1 MKTETRKKPRK
12 LRPYRQTARAHAAE
26 AREMEILAVFQ
37 DLLLRRALDAVTLTA
52 VAEGA
57 GVTQQT
63 VIRKLGG
70 KEGLL
75 RALANKIKNEV
86 VERRQVV
93 PGDVGGAIAVLVHDY
108 ESIGDLIMRLLM
120 QEGRDPALSDL
131 LQLGR
136 REHRQWVATAFAP
149 ALSIR
154 RESERGILLD
164 ALVAA
169 TDLYVWKLLRR
180 DFGYAPAHVARVMDS
195 LVVGLLRNE
204 PSLVISSSSG
214 RTTS

>member
-1 MKTETRKKPRK
+1 
-12 LRPYRQTARAHAAE
+12 
-26 AREMEILAVFQ
+26 MEILATFQ

-63 VIRKLGG
+63 VIRKFGG

-75 RALANKIKNEV
+75 RALAHKIKDEV
-86 VERRQVV
+86 VERRRVE
-93 PGDVGGAIAVLVHDY
+93 PGDVEAAIAVLVHDY
-108 ESIGDLIMRLLM
+108 ESVGDLVMRLLT

-136 REHRQWVATAFAP
+136 REHRQWVAAAFAP
-149 ALSIR
+149 ALSTR
-154 RESERGILLD
+154 RESERSILLD
-164 ALVAA
+164 ALVTA

-195 LVVGLLRNE
+195 LVTGLLRNE
-204 PSLVISSSSG
+204 PGVVIPSSLG
-214 RTTS
+214 RATS